1 MDKKTKTALYE
12 ELMQAIIDKQKEILG
27 IQVAVERAK
36 KIDELWVS
44 IDGKILQINGE
55 HEAVLQSLLNE
66 YFKLTTQAGL
76 EACLSVIKEHLKK
89 NEKLELPEEVSV
101 LLKDQ

>member
-66 YFKLTTQAGL
+66 YFKLTTQ
-76 EACLSVIKEHLKK
+76 VIKEHLKK